1 MAIYFDITAIA
12 TSLSLD
18 AQGRAGG
25 SFTVTNAGEA
35 PIGGEVVV
43 LPEPGAEIGWF
54 SVGDPARSFP
64 PQHTEQVGVD
74 IAVPLGVAP
83 GRYGFRLRVL
93 LAGGVPE
100 EQYDDGPVVSFDVP
114 AAEEP
119 IAVVEPPQRP
129 FPWWMVAII
138 GGVAA
143 IIVIAAVLFVVLSP
157 GDRGRLVFKS
167 AGGGNGSDVCALDVA
182 DDTFVFGVIDGC
194 QDDSAR
200 SVVLENVNPG
210 VNVGVYDSQVCS
222 PAAHWSEIEVAER
235 QESVVVGSF
244 ESNVA
249 SPPVAVTYH
258 PTLNAGVTDTF
269 GSSVFED
276 MVAIEDVG
284 QLRARVQEAIDAGDE
299 VVAIETDLDDLAID
313 RSLIDLITANDL
325 EIVWPGDGEDDDG
338 VDGRVS
344 CVRVNTSS

>member
-1 MAIYFDITAIA
+1 MATYFDITAIA

-18 AQGRAGG
+18 GEGRARGA
-25 SFTVTNAGEA
+25 FTVTNAVEA
-35 PIGGEVVV
+35 SIGGDVVV

-54 SVGDPARSFP
+54 SVDGPARSFP

-74 IAVPLGVAP
+74 IAVPPGVAP

-100 EQYDDGPVVSFDVP
+100 EQYDDSPVVDFEVP

-119 IAVVEPPQRP
+119 VLVPEPPKRP
-129 FPWWMVAII
+129 FPWWIVAVV

-143 IIVIAAVLFVVLSP
+143 VIVIAAVLFVMLSP

-167 AGGGNGSDVCALDVA
+167 AGGGNGSDVCSLEVA

-194 QDDSAR
+194 QDDAAR
-200 SVVLENVNPG
+200 SVVLENVAPD
-210 VNVGVYDSQVCS
+210 VSIDVYDSQVCS
-222 PAAHWSEIEVAER
+222 PAAHWTEIGVAER

-249 SPPVAVTYH
+249 APPVDVTYH
-258 PTLNAGVTDTF
+258 PTSNVAVTDRF
-269 GSSVFED
+269 DSSVFED

-284 QLRARVQEAIDAGDE
+284 QLRARVQEAIEAGDE

-313 RSLIDLITANDL
+313 RSLVDLITANDL
-325 EIVWPGDGEDDDG
+325 EIIWPGDGDDDDG

-344 CVRVNTSS
+344 CVRVTTGS